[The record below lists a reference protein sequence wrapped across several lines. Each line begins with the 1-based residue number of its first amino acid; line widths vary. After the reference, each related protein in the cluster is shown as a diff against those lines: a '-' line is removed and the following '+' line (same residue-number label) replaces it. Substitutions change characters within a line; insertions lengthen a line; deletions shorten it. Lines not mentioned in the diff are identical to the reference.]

1 MSGDLEATLQEI
13 IDTAEEWM
21 ASEWA
26 PKYYALCG
34 EEKRERDLKLA
45 FAGLGE
51 PNCSAIAGE
60 SSTFVARV
68 ILNNDP
74 LDLIEAPSSRRRS

>member
-34 EEKRERDLKLA
+34 EEKRERDLKLIA
-45 FAGLGE
+45 KWKR
-51 PNCSAIAGE
+51 AIANQSMRDSSSSGE
-60 SSTFVARV
+60 QSA
-68 ILNNDP
+68 P
-74 LDLIEAPSSRRRS
+74 LALTAPGSGS